1 MSYQIIAFRNQTL
14 WTSAENYVQP
24 NYTFCKNTP
33 FWTGFLQVILT
44 TKHHQ
49 WLQSATANYNDM
61 KKFQEESVLDQF
73 KKGTQE
79 GVKGTH
85 QGLTSTL
92 GTTVE

>member
-1 MSYQIIAFRNQTL
+1 MHSEIKPCELQQKTMFNLIILSVKILLSEQIFFAT
-14 WTSAENYVQP
+14 
-24 NYTFCKNTP
+24 
-33 FWTGFLQVILT
+33 ILT

-49 WLQSATANYNDM
+49 GLQSATANYNDT